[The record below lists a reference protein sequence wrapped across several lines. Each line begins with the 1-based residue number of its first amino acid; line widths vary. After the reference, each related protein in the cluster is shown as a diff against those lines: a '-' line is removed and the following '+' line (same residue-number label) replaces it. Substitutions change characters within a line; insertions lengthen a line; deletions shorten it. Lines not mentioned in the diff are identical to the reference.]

1 MEQSKIDLFL
11 ATQASKFQPEHLPI
25 IRNYL
30 EKMDESKFFRLQTL
44 QFKDPILLLVIS
56 ILVGGFGVDRFL
68 LDQTGLGLAK
78 LLTCGGFG
86 IWAIV
91 DWFLIMGLTR
101 DYNFQKFMQVAGY

>member
-30 EKMDESKFFRLQTL
+30 EKMDEDKFFRLQII
-44 QFKDPILLLVIS
+44 QFKDPTLMLVLS
-56 ILVGGFGVDRFL
+56 VLVGHFGVDRFML
-68 LDQTGLGLAK
+68 EQTGVGIAK

-86 IWAIV
+86 IWTIV